1 MSQHILLCTFSLRRD
16 DKIVPFKELLIS
28 ETLPTEMGKAQGMGT
43 LRIPPKEIWEDRY
56 IIKKD

>member
-1 MSQHILLCTFSLRRD
+1 LCTFSLRRD